1 MATIILDEEEK
12 VKMIRS
18 VLGAEVPE
26 SEILR
31 AFSLCGNRPD
41 AAISLMLDI
50 PGFLNP
56 PMDVKRTI
64 TSTGARI
71 STQIMEKT
79 PEYSAGADPIKVLEP
94 KAEVKMEEHAMGF
107 EKNPANELETKIR
120 VKEEQI
126 DVGCVSSN
134 GAQPIKVQVPTVEVK
149 TEEDPPMGS
158 EKNFVNEL
166 KRMIRV
172 KEEQIDVGSKTNPV
186 NVLET
191 NTRIRKIE
199 EPSMYFEK
207 DSMNGLKAKIEV
219 KEEELDKGSEKNP
232 INVLEKVQVKE
243 KPASSDQGLAI
254 KRQTAN
260 TLLRYQPNQRVPS
273 RVEQESTLL
282 STDVED
288 GEFPEEPDWFLVGR
302 TSVTGVSTCKRK
314 RLEFNEIVHFA
325 LPKRFSDIV
334 RFSTKRSGEIGR
346 LAMDWAKCILPLVSS
361 SKVKYRG
368 RFVGT
373 PSVLTLMQ
381 EIPLYLSFYVHHS
394 IFGQGD
400 PSSRN
405 LVEPSM
411 QYSTSQPLPSLF
423 KLLNIKPFQ
432 KAEFTPEELDTRKR
446 KLNLKGDSDLTRRKG
461 SQKVGEPNNDEQ
473 AISESALNKLVG
485 TADVYNLEEMEPP
498 ATLNCNLK
506 PYQKQALYWMS
517 GLEKGLDVEEA
528 AKTLHPCWSAY
539 RISDWRA
546 PSIYMN
552 IFSGEATTQFPSAT
566 QMARGG
572 ILADAMGLGKTV
584 MTIALILAM
593 RGKGVP
599 SNQKPITYC
608 VDDEMK
614 ISQKKAKTIVKGGTL
629 IVCPMALLSQWR
641 DELEAHSR
649 PGSISVVVHYGGD
662 KSINPRVFS
671 EPDVVLTTYGV
682 LSTAY
687 KQNPELSILHRVEW
701 FRVVLDEAHTIK
713 SSRTIGAQAA
723 FALSSHCRWC
733 LTGTPLQNR
742 LEDLYSLL
750 CFLHVEPWCNWAWW
764 NKFIQRPYENGDE
777 RGLRLIKA
785 ILRPLMLRR
794 TKESKDKDGRPILV
808 LPPVEIKTIECV
820 QSDVERDFYDALF
833 RRSKVQFDKLVA
845 QGKVLHNY
853 ANILELLLRLRQ
865 CCNHPFLV
873 MSRCDTKTERYVELD
888 KLARRFLEGNSN
900 RSNLNQIVPTRAYVE
915 EVVEDIRQGK
925 DTECPI
931 CLEFP
936 DDHVLT
942 PCAHRMCRECLLKS
956 WPTPEGG
963 HCPICRTPLKNDD
976 LITCPLDNQFWI
988 DIENW
993 KESCKVLKLLDC
1005 LELLSSSGEKSII
1018 FSQWTSFFDL
1028 LQNPLEK
1035 KGIKFLRFDGKVDQ
1049 KQRERILKEFSETKE
1064 KMVLLMS
1071 LKAGGV
1077 GLNLTAA
1084 SNVFI
1089 MDPWWNP
1096 AAEEQAIMRIHRI
1109 GQKRSVC
1116 VKRFIVKDTVEER
1129 MQEVQARKQRMIAG
1143 ALTDVEEQSSRLE
1156 DLKMLFR

>member
-1 MATIILDEEEK
+1 MATIILDDEQK
-12 VKMIRS
+12 VKMIRT

-26 SEILR
+26 SEILQ
-31 AFSLCGNRPD
+31 AFLVCGNRPD
-41 AAISLMLDI
+41 AVISHMLDT
-50 PGFLNP
+50 PGFPNP
-56 PMDVKRTI
+56 PVDVKR

-71 STQIMEKT
+71 STQIKEKM
-79 PEYSAGADPIKVLEP
+79 PADSAGADPIKVLDP
-94 KAEVKMEEHAMGF
+94 KAEVKMEELAMGF
-107 EKNPANELETKIR
+107 EKNPDNELETKIR
-120 VKEEQI
+120 VKEEPL
-126 DVGCVSSN
+126 DVGCASSSDPLD
-134 GAQPIKVQVPTVEVK
+134 AQHVK
-149 TEEDPPMGS
+149 GHKS
-158 EKNFVNEL
+158 VFEKNLAKLLER
-166 KRMIRV
+166 KSRV
-172 KEEQIDVGSKTNPV
+172 KEED
-186 NVLET
+186 
-191 NTRIRKIE
+191 
-199 EPSMYFEK
+199 
-207 DSMNGLKAKIEV
+207 
-219 KEEELDKGSEKNP
+219 LDKGCEKNP
-232 INVLEKVQVKE
+232 INLE
-243 KPASSDQGLAI
+243 S

-260 TLLRYQPNQRVPS
+260 TRLPWVPS
-273 RVEQESTLL
+273 RVKQESPI
-282 STDVED
+282 SSPDVED
-288 GEFPEEPDWFLVGR
+288 GEFPEEADWFLVGM
-302 TSVTGVSTCKRK
+302 TSVTGFSTCKRK

-346 LAMDWAKCILPLVSS
+346 MAMDWAKCIVPLVSS
-361 SKVKYRG
+361 TKVKLCG

-373 PSVLTLMQ
+373 PSVLRLMQ

-394 IFGQGD
+394 ILGQGD
-400 PSSRN
+400 PSSWN
-405 LVEPSM
+405 IIEPSM
-411 QYSTSQPLPSLF
+411 SYSTSGPLLNLF
-423 KLLNIKPFQ
+423 QLLNIKPFQ
-432 KAEFTPEELDTRKR
+432 QAEFTPEELDSRKR
-446 KLNLKGDSDLTRRKG
+446 KLNLKGDSDLFSSTKRRKG
-461 SQKVGEPNNDEQ
+461 SQQVSEPNNDEQ

-485 TADVYNLEEMEPP
+485 TADVYNLQEMEPP
-498 ATLNCNLK
+498 ITLNCNLK
-506 PYQKQALYWMS
+506 PYQRQALHWMS
-517 GLEKGLDVEEA
+517 ELEKGLDVEEA

-539 RISDWRA
+539 RVSDRRA
-546 PSIYMN
+546 PSIYVN
-552 IFSGEATTQFPSAT
+552 IFSGEATAQFPRAT

-593 RGKGVP
+593 RGKGIPVD
-599 SNQKPITYC
+599 QKPTTHRA
-608 VDDEMK
+608 DDTENKMK
-614 ISQKKAKTIVKGGTL
+614 VSQKKAKTIVKGGTL
-629 IVCPMALLSQWR
+629 IVCPMALLSQWK
-641 DELEAHSR
+641 DELEAHSK
-649 PGSISVVVHYGGD
+649 PGCISVVVHYGGD
-662 KSINPRVFS
+662 KSINPKVFS

-682 LSTAY
+682 LSSAY
-687 KQNPELSILHRVEW
+687 KQGPELSILHRVEW

-713 SSRTIGAQAA
+713 SSKTLVAQAA

-764 NKFIQRPYENGDE
+764 NKFIQRPYENGEE

-794 TKESKDKDGRPILV
+794 TKESKDKYGRPILV
-808 LPPVEIKTIECV
+808 LPPVEIKTVVCV
-820 QSDVERDFYDALF
+820 QSQVERDFYDALF
-833 RRSKVQFDKLVA
+833 KRSKVQFDKLVA
-845 QGKVLHNY
+845 QGKALHNY

-873 MSRCDTKTERYVELD
+873 MSRCDTKSERYAELD

-900 RSNLNQIVPTRAYVE
+900 RSNRNQIVPTRAYVE

-925 DTECPI
+925 NTECPI

-942 PCAHRMCRECLLKS
+942 PCAHGMCRECLLKS
-956 WPTPEGG
+956 WPAQEGG
-963 HCPICRTPLKNDD
+963 VCPICRTSLKKSE

-1005 LELLSSSGEKSII
+1005 LELASSTGEKSII

-1028 LQNPLEK
+1028 IQTPLEN

-1049 KQRERILKEFSETKE
+1049 KQRGRVLKEFSENNE
-1064 KMVLLMS
+1064 KKVLLMS

-1084 SNVFI
+1084 SHVFI

-1096 AAEEQAIMRIHRI
+1096 ASEEQAIMRIHRI
-1109 GQKRSVC
+1109 GQKQRVC
-1116 VKRFIVKDTVEER
+1116 VKRFIVKETVEER

-1143 ALTDVEEQSSRLE
+1143 ALTDEEERSTRLE